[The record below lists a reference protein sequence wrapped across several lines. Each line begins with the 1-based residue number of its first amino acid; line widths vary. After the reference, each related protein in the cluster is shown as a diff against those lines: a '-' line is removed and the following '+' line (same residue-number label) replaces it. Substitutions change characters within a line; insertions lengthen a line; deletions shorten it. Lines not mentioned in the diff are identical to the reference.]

1 MKIVGISI
9 RGAQQVAATKT
20 RAKTGAE
27 YFAVTHG
34 EEGRGRW
41 QIRIPL
47 AAREFPA
54 PADAGDSFPL
64 VGEYKLVDL
73 HKQDPRGNPL
83 YLLARGQEDGQQL
96 VLWSLDPGYR
106 GSASFEVFGQAKVL
120 AQGEEAQGD
129 AGRMGGAACP
139 VVLVTGP
146 CRLVWQRFGRLYG
159 SEADWTAE
167 FDGQQWTVAPT
178 HISAVEDAAL
188 NY

>member
-1 MKIVGISI
+1 MKVIGISI
-9 RGAQQVAATKT
+9 RGVQPVVATKF
-20 RAKTGAE
+20 RAKNGAE
-27 YFAVTHG
+27 YYAVCHG

-41 QIRIPL
+41 QVRFPL

-54 PADAGDSFPL
+54 SADTGDYFQL
-64 VGEYKLVDL
+64 DGEYKLVEL
-73 HKQDPRGNPL
+73 SKKDPRGNQL

-96 VLWSLDPGYR
+96 VLWHLSPGYR
-106 GSASFEVFGQAKVL
+106 GGAEYELSGQARVIAHGEQ
-120 AQGEEAQGD
+120 AQGT

-146 CRLVWQRFGRLYG
+146 CRLVWHRSGRLYG

-178 HISAVEDAAL
+178 HICAAEDAAF